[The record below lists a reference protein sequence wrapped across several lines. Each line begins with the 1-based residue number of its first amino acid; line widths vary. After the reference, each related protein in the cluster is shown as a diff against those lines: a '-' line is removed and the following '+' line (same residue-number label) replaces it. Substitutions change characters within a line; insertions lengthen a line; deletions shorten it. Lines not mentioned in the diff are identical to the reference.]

1 MQFALQLTPEVVHV
15 GKYNAGP
22 GPTNRTWSELI
33 AEEHT
38 QKRKEPNLA
47 ARPHERKGSN

>member
-22 GPTNRTWSELI
+22 GPTNRTWSELV
-33 AEEHT
+33 AEEQT
-38 QKRKEPNLA
+38 QKKEGAEPSGPA
-47 ARPHERKGSN
+47 PREEGV